1 MKDTINALTVNEGI
15 KKVME
20 IYHAE
25 DLGFQELF
33 AGLRFPKLTAGEVVS
48 LYSRL
53 SSLID
58 GDDIIICRSCG
69 DADRL

>member
-1 MKDTINALTVNEGI
+1 MKDIINAISVSEGM

-20 IYHAE
+20 LYHAE
-25 DLGFQELF
+25 DLCFQELF
-33 AGLRFPKLTAGEVVS
+33 AGLRFPKLTAGEVIS

-53 SSLID
+53 SSQID

-69 DADRL
+69 DSDRL